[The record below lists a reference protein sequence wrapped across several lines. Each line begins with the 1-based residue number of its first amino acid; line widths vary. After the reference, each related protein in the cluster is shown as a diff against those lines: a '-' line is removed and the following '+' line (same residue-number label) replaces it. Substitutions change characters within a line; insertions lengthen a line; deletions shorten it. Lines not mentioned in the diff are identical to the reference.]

1 MRRFCRMGERAPSRS
16 LHDVLGAWGAPQRKK
31 GKGKATAGSSGAGGG
46 PFTKAAAAAG
56 SSGQGSSSQGSS
68 RPSAPPARIIGL
80 STEEP
85 AVQVAQPATS
95 AQQTEP
101 EPQPAGGGGTKK
113 DKERLRKERQRQR
126 KIEEASEAL
135 DRAMA
140 LLAETRGSVEAV
152 EEAMQAADKHDGRSE
167 PLAALVAEAKGMV
180 EQAQAAEAERA
191 RVAAEAAA
199 VKAGV
204 EAVAEA
210 AEAAERLQMEQELAA
225 LTLSVQSDA
234 RRVQSDRLRV
244 QQMQA
249 RLGVPPAAPTP
260 HPDAE
265 ETMCVVCFDAPKDHI
280 IVPCGHMCVCEA
292 CAEQLTKTRTPS
304 CPVCRKPIRETVKV
318 FCT

>member
-1 MRRFCRMGERAPSRS
+1 MRRFCRTGERAPSRS

-46 PFTKAAAAAG
+46 PSTKAAAAAG
-56 SSGQGSSSQGSS
+56 SSGQGSSTQGSS
-68 RPSAPPARIIGL
+68 RHSAPPARIIGL

-85 AVQVAQPATS
+85 AVQVAEPATS
-95 AQQTEP
+95 AQQSEP
-101 EPQPAGGGGTKK
+101 EPQPAAGGSTKK
-113 DKERLRKERQRQR
+113 DKERQRKERQRQR

-152 EEAMQAADKHDGRSE
+152 EEAMEAAAKHDGRSE

-180 EQAQAAEAERA
+180 EQARAAEAERA
-191 RVAAEAAA
+191 RVAAEEAAA
-199 VKAGV
+199 VKAV
-204 EAVAEA
+204 KAVAEA
-210 AEAAERLQMEQELAA
+210 AEAAERLQMEEDLAA
-225 LTLSVQSDA
+225 LTLRMQTDA
-234 RRVQSDRLRV
+234 LRA

-249 RLGVPPAAPTP
+249 RLGSSVVPPAAPAP

-265 ETMCVVCFDAPKDHI
+265 ETMCVVCFDAPKEYI

-292 CAEQLTKTRTPS
+292 CAERLTKTRTPM
-304 CPVCRKPIRETVKV
+304 CPVCRGPIRETMKV
-318 FCT
+318 FCS